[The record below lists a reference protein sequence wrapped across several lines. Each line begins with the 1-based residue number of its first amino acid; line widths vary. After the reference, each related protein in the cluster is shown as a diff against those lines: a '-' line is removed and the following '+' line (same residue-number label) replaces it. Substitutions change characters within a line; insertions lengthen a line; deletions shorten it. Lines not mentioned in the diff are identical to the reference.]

1 MQLTFQELQN
11 VLGSPP
17 PQIHLLFAAFII
29 IKGKKISTEK
39 GISLSWSVQQVSVEN
54 KKYCNTHCKVPQRF
68 LRQSLHGY
76 HQEPCLK
83 FHFSG
88 FKANISKYSE
98 IHHIWTKP
106 RSWCYS
112 ITSCFMDFFFLL
124 QTWLWYQILKWNLFE
139 RHCKIKIVLL
149 RHMQFLVFFAKVPF
163 DLRKTWN
170 RLNLCGSEVHTYLF
184 LEQLT
189 KVVLYELLIMRW
201 LHLVNTN
208 LCVTY
213 KSPINQ
219 YLSRAQNIWY
229 RLAFTCIS
237 VKNADPTHVMLM
249 WSNIGQFLWILR
261 ILNYWTLQYTCNQC
275 TSGSKSGFASSLTD
289 FFSS

>member
-1 MQLTFQELQN
+1 MFY
-11 VLGSPP
+11 G
-17 PQIHLLFAAFII
+17 
-29 IKGKKISTEK
+29 
-39 GISLSWSVQQVSVEN
+39 
-54 KKYCNTHCKVPQRF
+54 
-68 LRQSLHGY
+68 
-76 HQEPCLK
+76 
-83 FHFSG
+83 
-88 FKANISKYSE
+88 
-98 IHHIWTKP
+98 
-106 RSWCYS
+106 
-112 ITSCFMDFFFLL
+112 FFFLL
-124 QTWLWYQILKWNLFE
+124 QTWLWNKILKWNLFE

-170 RLNLCGSEVHTYLF
+170 RINLCGSEVHTYLF

-201 LHLVNTN
+201 LHLVKTN

-237 VKNADPTHVMLM
+237 VKNAVTAAHVIQHMRCSCDPTLD
-249 WSNIGQFLWILR
+249 SASKFLWILR

-275 TSGSKSGFASSLTD
+275 TSGSKSGFASSRTD